1 MSRLQKILALLFC
14 TISIIAITIMV
25 ISICYS
31 HNNIENGEFIP
42 PDFEKSAID
51 GEPDVP
57 ENSGYSL
64 MSLDDD
70 YNIYVCGKLKNNNGE
85 TDVYFTSDINNN
97 VWVKLQIISETGE
110 IIGETGIVKPGQ
122 YVKTIK
128 LKNAPNKDFE
138 VKLKVVGYEP
148 ETYHSG
154 GSAEMKTTIDFKQ

>member
-1 MSRLQKILALLFC
+1 M
-14 TISIIAITIMV
+14 
-25 ISICYS
+25 
-31 HNNIENGEFIP
+31 
-42 PDFEKSAID
+42 
-51 GEPDVP
+51 
-57 ENSGYSL
+57 
-64 MSLDDD
+64 
-70 YNIYVCGKLKNNNGE
+70 
-85 TDVYFTSDINNN
+85 
-97 VWVKLQIISETGE
+97 WVKLQIISETGE